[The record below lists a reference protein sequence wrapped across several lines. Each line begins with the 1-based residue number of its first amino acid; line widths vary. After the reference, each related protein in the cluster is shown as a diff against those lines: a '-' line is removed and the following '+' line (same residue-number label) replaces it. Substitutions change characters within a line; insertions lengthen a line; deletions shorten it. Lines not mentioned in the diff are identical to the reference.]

1 MTDSIYKKI
10 KDALDL
16 AIMAN
21 VGVTFTPPDAF
32 ALLVIMESLEKLRS
46 ELAAL
51 REQVRWIP
59 VSERLPELKTY
70 ASREDIIICPEDY
83 TIVITVDDKGYVSPA
98 YFSYD
103 GMFLDDYETP
113 AEPMVYG
120 KTLFFSECLD
130 YSSEIINNV
139 THWMPLPQPPEGE

>member
-46 ELAAL
+46 ELTAL
-51 REQVRWIP
+51 REQTRWIP
-59 VSERLPELKTY
+59 VSERLPEKFQ
-70 ASREDIIICPEDY
+70 RC
-83 TIVITVDDKGYVSPA
+83 IVLDKNKLVHNWMHDDALLPL
-98 YFSYD
+98 F
-103 GMFLDDYETP
+103 
-113 AEPMVYG
+113 AEY
-120 KTLFFSECLD
+120 
-130 YSSEIINNV
+130 
-139 THWMPLPQPPEGE
+139 THWMPLPEPPEEK

>member
-46 ELAAL
+46 ELTAL

-59 VSERLPELKTY
+59 VSKRVPDKNDCVIDASGRLVPFVLGCVNG
-70 ASREDIIICPEDY
+70 S
-83 TIVITVDDKGYVSPA
+83 
-98 YFSYD
+98 
-103 GMFLDDYETP
+103 
-113 AEPMVYG
+113 VYG
-120 KTLFFSECLD
+120 LIHID
-130 YSSEIINNV
+130 YFDINTTY